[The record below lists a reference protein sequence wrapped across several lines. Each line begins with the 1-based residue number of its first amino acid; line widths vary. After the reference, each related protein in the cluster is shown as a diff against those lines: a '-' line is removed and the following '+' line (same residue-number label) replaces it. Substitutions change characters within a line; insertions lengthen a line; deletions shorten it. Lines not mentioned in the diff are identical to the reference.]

1 MLVMGEL
8 CDGHLIDGSLFI
20 YVFVIL
26 IFAYFKDKIIKLT
39 KYRGELS
46 G

>member
-20 YVFVIL
+20 YVFFI
-26 IFAYFKDKIIKLT
+26 AYFKDKIIKLT